1 MHLGFW
7 RLLLALRQGGAVQPR
22 GPGKALGLL
31 HIHAWGECQRSR
43 RHVDGM
49 PRKLSGAD
57 MILARLKGRG

>member
-1 MHLGFW
+1 M
-7 RLLLALRQGGAVQPR
+7 QPR

-31 HIHAWGECQRSR
+31 RIHAWGECQRSR

-49 PRKLSGAD
+49 PRKLSDAD